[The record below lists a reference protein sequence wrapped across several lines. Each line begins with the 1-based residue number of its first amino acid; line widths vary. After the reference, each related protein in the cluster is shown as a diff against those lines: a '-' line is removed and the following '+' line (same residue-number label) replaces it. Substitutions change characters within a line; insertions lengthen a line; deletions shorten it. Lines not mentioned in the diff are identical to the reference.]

1 MRGWMNMEEKKK
13 DERLEEKDE
22 ALTDKALDEVLGGSG
37 DIVERP
43 NPEPSTERP
52 PETPRWRP
60 R

>member
-1 MRGWMNMEEKKK
+1 MEEKKQ